1 MHDIPT
7 TGSPKALLLAA
18 ALMASVTS
26 LAGCGPS
33 FQELRLEGQRAVAE
47 RNWGAARHL
56 FNEAHLKVP
65 EHAENLHDLG
75 VCSMVLARK
84 KFELGNRAAALR
96 EADRAV
102 EYFSRSIDAHP
113 GFQPALLGKNR
124 ALELKGQ
131 FEEALRTAHW
141 AARYVGPSAE
151 QYLFLAAEYEE
162 RGDLDGALLR
172 CRQAL
177 AIEPYNPAAHK
188 AIGMLHLR
196 AGNRSV
202 AIEALMESLRLDPTQ
217 QDVADQLRSM
227 GESVPAV
234 APDPAD

>member
-1 MHDIPT
+1 
-7 TGSPKALLLAA
+7 
-18 ALMASVTS
+18 
-26 LAGCGPS
+26 
-33 FQELRLEGQRAVAE
+33 
-47 RNWGAARHL
+47 
-56 FNEAHLKVP
+56 
-65 EHAENLHDLG
+65 
-75 VCSMVLARK
+75 
-84 KFELGNRAAALR
+84 
-96 EADRAV
+96 
-102 EYFSRSIDAHP
+102 
-113 GFQPALLGKNR
+113 
-124 ALELKGQ
+124 LKGQ

-217 QDVADQLRSM
+217 QDVADRLRSM
-227 GESVPAV
+227 GEPVPAV